1 MTRTADDLRTAGQ
14 RSGSASGGTIV
25 APPLPPGRRAVLY
38 AVRRLGDASADAV
51 AAELGITVS
60 GARQHLVALAEHGLL
75 EADEVAPVDAAGRR
89 TRGRTAH
96 EYHVTE
102 LADALFPKAY
112 AALTNELLGYL
123 DDESDDTVTRLFAR
137 RREHRIDVARQRLGR
152 CRSLRAKIFEL
163 AEILDE
169 DGYMA
174 TAEEIGTG
182 AYRLVEHN
190 CAIANVARR
199 YGQACTSEIEFIRA
213 VLPGA
218 SVDRVSHMVEGARHC
233 AYEIRAGRLSRARP
247 SAIGRR

>member
-1 MTRTADDLRTAGQ
+1 MTRTDRLRPAGHS
-14 RSGSASGGTIV
+14 SGSASGGTIV

-51 AAELGITVS
+51 AGELGITVS
-60 GARQHLVALAEHGLL
+60 GARQHLVALVEHGLL
-75 EADEVAPVDAAGRR
+75 EADEVVPVDAAGRR
-89 TRGRTAH
+89 TRGRTGH

-123 DDESDDTVTRLFAR
+123 DDESDDTVARLFAR
-137 RREHRIDVARQRLGR
+137 RREHRIEVARQRLDR
-152 CRSLRAKIFEL
+152 CRSLRAKVFEL

-174 TAEEIGTG
+174 TAEDIGTG

-213 VLPGA
+213 VLPKTT
-218 SVDRVSHMVEGARHC
+218 VERVSHMVEGARHC
-233 AYEIRAGRLSRARP
+233 AYEIRAARVSPARP
-247 SAIGRR
+247 SATGRR